1 MTTRNQLLDQIR
13 RCLSI
18 YADDMKQ
25 KGKVNRLEDHISGED
40 IGAGLMNLV
49 YGLKLENANRGGRNE
64 HAIDLVDRDADDG
77 AGVAVQV
84 TTTNKPQKVNHTM
97 EGFCAEK
104 EGKRQCD
111 AYGTL
116 MVLILTMEDKF
127 KSWDKM
133 QGDGYDLK
141 ILNLVDLS
149 SDMEHLA
156 TDRLEG
162 ILAYLEKELGPL
174 TKEARPKPRHLL
186 PKLPSLAD
194 SFVEGSRDVEVE
206 KLAKI
211 VESGKPVFVW
221 GLGGMGKTQ
230 VAIQLGKTL
239 QQTRDVYFIHYTPPM
254 GDSGEAMRETILRAH
269 FAGYKFQGHDNESR
283 DAEFAERM
291 DILRREYAGAVL
303 IIDNFDRPGKSLADL
318 RAEKAYQEL
327 TQCGLTLVFT
337 TRSEAPGVEICPLA
351 EGTLLGMIRRNYRD
365 EDVTEEQLLK
375 LIRAV
380 DGHTMM
386 VDLLGKTLARSRGR
400 VSVVDLLEAFGGG
413 LDRETLPV
421 VDNNHNQSAGQKRI
435 YEHMKIL
442 FDVSVLAQGQRE
454 ILRYATLLP
463 EDGLDYGTFWKVLDA
478 PLQKTLDDLVDSGW
492 LQCREKR
499 LMIHPVVREVCLG
512 ELQPSD
518 KNCGEF
524 LGRLWDLHDFRT
536 FYDADIFLQLAQCFS
551 VASERLDDREG
562 TWALSAGWYWSM
574 VGQAQMALTYELRML
589 QKREQNMPD
598 SAELATACN
607 NVAATYRDLGDHEK
621 ALEYALKALG
631 IREKKLPPDHPD
643 LARSYSNVAATYGAL
658 GDREKA
664 LEYDLKALGIR
675 EKKLPPDHPD
685 LATSYNNVAAT
696 YGELGDHER
705 ALEYMLKALGIWEKK
720 LPPDHPD
727 LARSYN
733 NVASTYYALGDHEK
747 ELEYNLKALGIREK
761 KLPPD
766 HPDLALSYNNVAGT
780 YYAQGDHE
788 RALEYMLKALG
799 IWEKKLPP
807 DHPDLATSY
816 NNVAATYGA
825 LGDHEKELEY
835 DLKALGIREKK
846 LPPDHPDLA
855 TSYNNIGITYASLG
869 EYQWALEYLE
879 KALAIREKKLPA
891 GHPYTEGTRRSIA
904 AVKEKMA
911 AQEHP

>member
-1 MTTRNQLLDQIR
+1 MGENMTTRNQLLDQIR

-25 KGKVNRLEDHISGED
+25 KAKVNRLEDHIAGED

-104 EGKRQCD
+104 DGKRQCD

-116 MVLILTMEDKF
+116 MVLILTIDDKF

-141 ILNLVDLS
+141 ILNLVDLT
-149 SDMEHLA
+149 SDMEHLE
-156 TDRLEG
+156 TGRLEE
-162 ILAYLEKELGPL
+162 ILEYLKKELGPL
-174 TKEARPKPRHLL
+174 SGEARPKPRFLL
-186 PKLPSLAD
+186 PALPSLAD
-194 SFVEGSRDVEVE
+194 SFVEGSRDVEVG

-230 VAIQLGKTL
+230 VAIQLGKSL

-269 FAGYKFQGHDNESR
+269 FAGYKFQGHDNENR
-283 DAEFAERM
+283 DGEFGERM

-337 TRSEAPGVEICPLA
+337 TRSEAHGVEICPLA
-351 EGTLLGMIRRNYRD
+351 EETLLGMICRDYRD

-454 ILRYATLLP
+454 ILRYTTLLP
-463 EDGLDYGTFWKVLDA
+463 EDGMDYGTFVTCLEKLPKKYLRRLWRKLCGKKEE
-478 PLQKTLDDLVDSGW
+478 KTLPKQLEELVSSGW

-512 ELQPSD
+512 ELKPGD
-518 KNCGEF
+518 DNCGEF
-524 LGRLWDLHDFRT
+524 LRRLWNLHDFDT

-562 TWALSAGWYWSM
+562 TWALRAGRYWYM
-574 VGQAQMALTYELRML
+574 VGNGQ
-589 QKREQNMPD
+589 
-598 SAELATACN
+598 
-607 NVAATYRDLGDHEK
+607 K
-621 ALEYALKALG
+621 ALNYALRLVD
-631 IREKKLPPDHPD
+631 RFEDKLDDPCD
-643 LARSYSNVAATYGAL
+643 LSIMYHSVADAYITL
-658 GDREKA
+658 RDDEKA
-664 LEYDLKALGIR
+664 LEYDMKALEVCLKG
-675 EKKLPPDHPD
+675 LSHDNLS
-685 LATSYNNVAAT
+685 LALCYNNVAVC
-696 YGELGDHER
+696 YYNLDDFEK
-705 ALEYMLKALGIWEKK
+705 ALAYNLKALDIREQK
-720 LPPDHPD
+720 LPRDHLD
-727 LARSYN
+727 LAQSYCN
-733 NVASTYYALGDHEK
+733 IACIYGRQSDYEK
-747 ELEYNLKALGIREK
+747 QMEYNLKALHIREQN
-761 KLPPD
+761 LPSN
-766 HPDLALSYNNVAGT
+766 HPHLAISYSNMACSCREW
-780 YYAQGDHE
+780 GDHE
-788 RALEYMLKALG
+788 GALAYELKAL
-799 IWEKKLPP
+799 ELREAML
-807 DHPDLATSY
+807 HPDDLVRVNSY
-816 NNVAATYGA
+816 HNVGVA
-825 LGDHEKELEY
+825 
-835 DLKALGIREKK
+835 
-846 LPPDHPDLA
+846 
-855 TSYNNIGITYASLG
+855 YAYVG
-869 EYQWALEYLE
+869 EYELGLEFLE
-879 KALAIREKKLPA
+879 KALEIREKKLPA
-891 GHPYTEGTRRSIA
+891 GHPDTESTRCSIA
-904 AVKEKMA
+904 NVKKAMA
-911 AQEHP
+911 ANEHP

>member
-1 MTTRNQLLDQIR
+1 MTRKSQLLDQIR
-13 RCLSI
+13 RYLSI
-18 YADDMKQ
+18 YSNDMKQ

-84 TTTNKPQKVNHTM
+84 TTTNKPQKVNYTM

-104 EGKRQCD
+104 DGKRQCD

-156 TDRLEG
+156 TGRLEE
-162 ILAYLEKELGPL
+162 ILEYLKKELGPL
-174 TKEARPKPRHLL
+174 SGEARPKPRFLL
-186 PKLPSLAD
+186 PALPSLAD
-194 SFVEGSRDVEVE
+194 SFVEGSRDVEVG

-230 VAIQLGKTL
+230 VAIQLGKSL

-269 FAGYKFQGHDNESR
+269 FAGYKFQGPDNESR
-283 DAEFAERM
+283 DGEFGERM

-351 EGTLLGMIRRNYRD
+351 EETLLGMICRDYRD

-400 VSVVDLLEAFGGG
+400 VSVADLLEAFGGG
-413 LDRETLPV
+413 LDRENLPEV
-421 VDNNHNQSAGQKRI
+421 ANTHNQSAGQKRI

-463 EDGLDYGTFWKVLDA
+463 EDGLDYATFEKCLVKTPEKPMRRLWRKLCGKKEEK
-478 PLQKTLDDLVDSGW
+478 PLAKQLEELVDSGW

-499 LMIHPVVREVCLG
+499 LLIHPVVREVCLG
-512 ELQPSD
+512 ELKPGD
-518 KNCGEF
+518 ENCGGF
-524 LGRLWDLHDFRT
+524 LRRLWGLHDFNT

-562 TWALSAGWYWSM
+562 TWALLAGRYWNL
-574 VGQAQMALTYELRML
+574 VGQAQMALTYHLRML

-607 NVAATYRDLGDHEK
+607 DL
-621 ALEYALKALG
+621 
-631 IREKKLPPDHPD
+631 
-643 LARSYSNVAATYGAL
+643 AATYGA
-658 GDREKA
+658 
-664 LEYDLKALGIR
+664 
-675 EKKLPPDHPD
+675 
-685 LATSYNNVAAT
+685 
-696 YGELGDHER
+696 LGDHER

-727 LARSYN
+727 LARSYSNVAYTYGELGDHEKELEYNLKALGIREKKLLSDHPDLATSYN
-733 NVASTYYALGDHEK
+733 NVAVTYGELGDHEK

-766 HPDLALSYNNVAGT
+766 HPDLALSCNNVA
-780 YYAQGDHE
+780 Y
-788 RALEYMLKALG
+788 
-799 IWEKKLPP
+799 
-807 DHPDLATSY
+807 
-816 NNVAATYGA
+816 TYGA
-825 LGDHEKELEY
+825 LGDHEKQLEY
-835 DLKALGIREKK
+835 NLKALVILEKK

-855 TSYNNIGITYASLG
+855 TSYNNIGVTYAYLD
-869 EYQWALEYLE
+869 EYQRALEYLE
-879 KALAIREKKLPA
+879 KALAIREKKLHA
-891 GHPYTEGTRRSIA
+891 GHPDTESTRRSIA
-904 AVKEKMA
+904 AAKKRLSET
-911 AQEHP
+911 

>member
-1 MTTRNQLLDQIR
+1 MMTRKSQLLDQIR
-13 RCLSI
+13 RYLSV
-18 YADDMKQ
+18 YSNDMKQ

-149 SDMEHLA
+149 SDMEHLE
-156 TDRLEG
+156 TGRLEQ

-174 TKEARPKPRHLL
+174 TKEVRPKPRHLL
-186 PKLPSLAD
+186 STLPSLAD
-194 SFVEGSRDVEVE
+194 SFVEGSRAVEVE

-211 VESGKPVFVW
+211 AESGKPVFVW

-230 VAIQLGKTL
+230 VAIQLGKSL

-269 FAGYKFQGHDNESR
+269 FAGYKFQGHDNENR
-283 DAEFAERM
+283 DGEFGERM

-337 TRSEAPGVEICPLA
+337 TRSEAPGVEIGPLA
-351 EGTLLGMIRRNYRD
+351 EETLLDMIRPDYMD
-365 EDVTEEQLLK
+365 EDVTDGELLK

-400 VSVVDLLEAFGGG
+400 VSVADLLEAFGGG
-413 LDRETLPV
+413 LDREHLPEV
-421 VDNNHNQSAGQKRI
+421 ANTHNQSAGQKRI

-442 FDVSVLAQGQRE
+442 FDVTVLAEGQRE

-463 EDGLDYGTFWKVLDA
+463 EDGLDYGTFWKALDA

-512 ELQPSD
+512 ELKPSD
-518 KNCGEF
+518 ENCGEF
-524 LGRLWDLHDFRT
+524 LDRLWDLHDFDT
-536 FYDADIFLQLAQCFS
+536 FYDADIYLQIARCFS
-551 VASERLDDREG
+551 MASNHLQDSDG
-562 TWALSAGWYWSM
+562 NWSLYAGRYWSEL
-574 VGQAQMALTYELRML
+574 GQAQTALIFEQRVLDSCEKIYPPESVKMSTAYNNIGNTYH
-589 QKREQNMPD
+589 
-598 SAELATACN
+598 A
-607 NVAATYRDLGDHEK
+607 LGEYEK
-621 ALEYALKALG
+621 ALAFKLKSVLICEKLLPSNHFDTAISYGSLGLTYYAIGNYSKATEYQLKEIEIL
-631 IREKKLPPDHPD
+631 EKILSPDD
-643 LARSYSNVAATYGAL
+643 LELARSYSNAGGVFAAL
-658 GDREKA
+658 GAHRRALDYLCKA
-664 LEYDLKALGIR
+664 LEIRKKILGVEHPAL
-675 EKKLPPDHPD
+675 
-685 LATSYNNVAAT
+685 ANSYNNVGAA
-696 YGELGDHER
+696 YAAIGDYKR
-705 ALEYMLKALGIWEKK
+705 ALKYMLKALEVCEKV
-720 LPPDHPD
+720 LPGDHPN
-727 LARSYN
+727 LAQTYH
-733 NVASTYYALGDHEK
+733 NVGIAYAYVGRYKLALIFLD
-747 ELEYNLKALGIREK
+747 KALFIRDK
-761 KLPPD
+761 RLP
-766 HPDLALSYNNVAGT
+766 T
-780 YYAQGDHE
+780 
-788 RALEYMLKALG
+788 
-799 IWEKKLPP
+799 
-807 DHPDLATSY
+807 
-816 NNVAATYGA
+816 
-825 LGDHEKELEY
+825 
-835 DLKALGIREKK
+835 
-846 LPPDHPDLA
+846 
-855 TSYNNIGITYASLG
+855 
-869 EYQWALEYLE
+869 
-879 KALAIREKKLPA
+879 
-891 GHPYTEGTRRSIA
+891 GHPHTESTRRSIA
-904 AVKEKMA
+904 AVKEEMA
-911 AQEHP
+911 AKEHP

>member
-1 MTTRNQLLDQIR
+1 MGENMTTRSQLLDQIR
-13 RCLSI
+13 RYLSV
-18 YADDMKQ
+18 YSNDMKQ

-104 EGKRQCD
+104 DGKRQCD

-194 SFVEGSRDVEVE
+194 SFVEGSRDVEVG

-230 VAIQLGKTL
+230 VAIQLGKSL
-239 QQTRDVYFIHYTPPM
+239 QTTRDVYFIHYTPPM

-269 FAGYKFQGHDNESR
+269 FAGYKFQGHDNENR
-283 DAEFAERM
+283 DVEFGERM

-351 EGTLLGMIRRNYRD
+351 EETLLDMIRPDYMD

-386 VDLLGKTLARSRGR
+386 VDLLGKTLARSRGL
-400 VSVVDLLEAFGGG
+400 VSVADLLEAFGGG

-442 FDVSVLAQGQRE
+442 FDVSVLAAGQRE

-478 PLQKTLDDLVDSGW
+478 PLRKTLDDLVDSGW

-512 ELQPSD
+512 ELKPSD
-518 KNCGEF
+518 ETCDRF
-524 LGRLWDLHDFRT
+524 LNRLWNVYPFAT
-536 FYDADIFLQLAQCFS
+536 FYDASIFLQIARCFS
-551 VASERLDDREG
+551 VASDRLVDWDG
-562 TWALSAGWYWSM
+562 TWALFAGRYWYM
-574 VGQAQMALTYELRML
+574 VGQAQMALIYNRRML

-598 SAELATACN
+598 SVELATACN
-607 NVAATYRDLGDHEK
+607 NVA
-621 ALEYALKALG
+621 
-631 IREKKLPPDHPD
+631 
-643 LARSYSNVAATYGAL
+643 V
-658 GDREKA
+658 
-664 LEYDLKALGIR
+664 
-675 EKKLPPDHPD
+675 
-685 LATSYNNVAAT
+685 
-696 YGELGDHER
+696 
-705 ALEYMLKALGIWEKK
+705 
-720 LPPDHPD
+720 
-727 LARSYN
+727 
-733 NVASTYYALGDHEK
+733 
-747 ELEYNLKALGIREK
+747 
-761 KLPPD
+761 
-766 HPDLALSYNNVAGT
+766 
-780 YYAQGDHE
+780 
-788 RALEYMLKALG
+788 
-799 IWEKKLPP
+799 
-807 DHPDLATSY
+807 
-816 NNVAATYGA
+816 TYGA

-891 GHPYTEGTRRSIA
+891 GHPYTKGTRRSIA
-904 AVKEKMA
+904 DVKEEMA
-911 AQEHP
+911 DQEHP

>member
-1 MTTRNQLLDQIR
+1 MTTRSQLLDQIR
-13 RCLSI
+13 RHLSV
-18 YADDMKQ
+18 YSNDMKQ

-84 TTTNKPQKVNHTM
+84 TTTNKPQKINHTM

-116 MVLILTMEDKF
+116 MVLILTIDDKF

-149 SDMEHLA
+149 SDMEHLE

-174 TKEARPKPRHLL
+174 TKEARPKPRFLL
-186 PKLPSLAD
+186 PDLPSLAD
-194 SFVEGSRDVEVE
+194 SFVEGSRDVEVW

-230 VAIQLGKTL
+230 VAIQLGKSL

-254 GDSGEAMRETILRAH
+254 GDSGEAMRETILRAR
-269 FAGYKFQGHDNESR
+269 FAGYKFQGPDNENR
-283 DAEFAERM
+283 DGEFGERM

-351 EGTLLGMIRRNYRD
+351 EETLLGMIRRDYRD
-365 EDVTEEQLLK
+365 EDVTEEQLLE

-386 VDLLGKTLARSRGR
+386 VDLLGKTLARSRGL
-400 VSVVDLLEAFGGG
+400 VSVADLLEAFGGG
-413 LDRETLPV
+413 LDRENLPE
-421 VDNNHNQSAGQKRI
+421 VDDNHNQSAGQKRI

-442 FDVSVLAQGQRE
+442 FDVSVLAEGHRE

-463 EDGLDYGTFWKVLDA
+463 EDGLDYGTFVTCLEKLPKKYLRRLWRKLCGKKEEK
-478 PLQKTLDDLVDSGW
+478 PLAKQLEELVDSGW

-512 ELQPSD
+512 ELKPGD
-518 KNCGEF
+518 ENCGEF
-524 LGRLWDLHDFRT
+524 LDRLWNLHDFNT
-536 FYDADIFLQLAQCFS
+536 FYDADIYQQIAQCFS
-551 VASERLDDREG
+551 IASERLDDREG
-562 TWALSAGWYWSM
+562 TWALRAGRYWNK
-574 VGQAQMALTYELRML
+574 VGHAQMALTYNRRIL

-607 NVAATYRDLGDHEK
+607 NVAATY
-621 ALEYALKALG
+621 
-631 IREKKLPPDHPD
+631 
-643 LARSYSNVAATYGAL
+643 
-658 GDREKA
+658 
-664 LEYDLKALGIR
+664 
-675 EKKLPPDHPD
+675 
-685 LATSYNNVAAT
+685 
-696 YGELGDHER
+696 GELGDHE
-705 ALEYMLKALGIWEKK
+705 KQ
-720 LPPDHPD
+720 
-727 LARSYN
+727 
-733 NVASTYYALGDHEK
+733 
-747 ELEYNLKALGIREK
+747 LEYNLKALGIREK

-766 HPDLALSYNNVAGT
+766 HPDLAGSYSNVA
-780 YYAQGDHE
+780 Y
-788 RALEYMLKALG
+788 
-799 IWEKKLPP
+799 
-807 DHPDLATSY
+807 
-816 NNVAATYGA
+816 TYGE

-855 TSYNNIGITYASLG
+855 TSYNNIGITYYYLRD
-869 EYQWALEYLE
+869 YQRSLEYLE

-891 GHPYTEGTRRSIA
+891 GYSRTEETRRSIA
-904 AVKEKMA
+904 AVKKRLEKS
-911 AQEHP
+911 

>member
-1 MTTRNQLLDQIR
+1 MTTRSQLLDQIR
-13 RCLSI
+13 RYLSV
-18 YADDMKQ
+18 YSNDMKQ
-25 KGKVNRLEDHISGED
+25 KGKVNRLEDHIAGED

-156 TDRLEG
+156 TNRLEG

-174 TKEARPKPRHLL
+174 TKEARPKPRYLL

-230 VAIQLGKTL
+230 VAIQLGKSL

-269 FAGYKFQGHDNESR
+269 FAGYKFQGPDNESR
-283 DAEFAERM
+283 DGEFGERM

-351 EGTLLGMIRRNYRD
+351 EETLLGMIRRDYRD
-365 EDVTEEQLLK
+365 EDVADGELLK

-400 VSVVDLLEAFGGG
+400 VNVSDLLEAFGGG

-442 FDVSVLAQGQRE
+442 FDVSVLAEGQRE

-463 EDGLDYGTFWKVLDA
+463 EDGLDYATFEKCLTKTPEKPIRRLWHKLCGKKQEK
-478 PLQKTLDDLVDSGW
+478 PLAKQLEELVDSGW

-512 ELQPSD
+512 ELKPGD
-518 KNCGEF
+518 ENCGGF
-524 LGRLWDLHDFRT
+524 LNRLWNAYPFAT

-562 TWALSAGWYWSM
+562 TLALCAGRYWNM
-574 VGQAQMALTYELRML
+574 VGHAQMALTYELRML
-589 QKREQNMPD
+589 QKWEQNMQD
-598 SAELATACN
+598 SVELATACN
-607 NVAATYRDLGDHEK
+607 NVASTYYALGEHERALEYMLKALGIREKKLPPDHPDLALSYNNVALTYSDLGDHEKELEYDLKALGIREKKLPPDHPDLAQSYNNVAVTYGSLGDHEK

-643 LARSYSNVAATYGAL
+643 LALSYSNVAATYGEL
-658 GDREKA
+658 GDHEKA

-685 LATSYNNVAAT
+685 LALSYSNVAVT
-696 YGELGDHER
+696 Y
-705 ALEYMLKALGIWEKK
+705 
-720 LPPDHPD
+720 
-727 LARSYN
+727 S
-733 NVASTYYALGDHEK
+733 SLGDHEK
-747 ELEYNLKALGIREK
+747 ELEYQLKALWIREK

-766 HPDLALSYNNVAGT
+766 HPN
-780 YYAQGDHE
+780 
-788 RALEYMLKALG
+788 
-799 IWEKKLPP
+799 
-807 DHPDLATSY
+807 
-816 NNVAATYGA
+816 
-825 LGDHEKELEY
+825 
-835 DLKALGIREKK
+835 
-846 LPPDHPDLA
+846 LA
-855 TSYNNIGITYASLG
+855 TSYNNIGTTYYYLRDYQRSL
-869 EYQWALEYLE
+869 ECYE

-891 GHPYTEGTRRSIA
+891 GHPRTEETRQNIA
-904 AVKEKMA
+904 YVKEMLSA
-911 AQEHP
+911 TEHP

>member
-1 MTTRNQLLDQIR
+1 MTTRSQLLDQIR
-13 RCLSI
+13 RHLSV
-18 YADDMKQ
+18 YSNDMKQ

-84 TTTNKPQKVNHTM
+84 TTTNKPQKINHTM

-116 MVLILTMEDKF
+116 MVLILTIDDKF

-149 SDMEHLA
+149 SDMEHLE

-174 TKEARPKPRHLL
+174 TKEARPKPRFLL
-186 PKLPSLAD
+186 PDLPSLAD
-194 SFVEGSRDVEVE
+194 SFVEGSRDVEVW

-230 VAIQLGKTL
+230 VAIQLGKSL

-254 GDSGEAMRETILRAH
+254 GDSGEAMRETILRAR
-269 FAGYKFQGHDNESR
+269 FAGYKFQGPDNENR
-283 DAEFAERM
+283 DGEFGERM

-351 EGTLLGMIRRNYRD
+351 EETLLGMIRRDYRD
-365 EDVTEEQLLK
+365 EDVTEEQLLE

-386 VDLLGKTLARSRGR
+386 VDLLGKTLARSRGL
-400 VSVVDLLEAFGGG
+400 VSVADLLEAFGGG
-413 LDRETLPV
+413 LDRENLPE
-421 VDNNHNQSAGQKRI
+421 VDDNHNQSAGQKRI

-442 FDVSVLAQGQRE
+442 FDVSVLAEGHRE

-463 EDGLDYGTFWKVLDA
+463 EDGLDYGTFVTCLEKLPKKYLRRLWRKLCGKKEEK
-478 PLQKTLDDLVDSGW
+478 PLAKQLEELVDSGW

-512 ELQPSD
+512 ELKPGD
-518 KNCGEF
+518 ENCGEF
-524 LGRLWDLHDFRT
+524 LDRLWNLHDFNT
-536 FYDADIFLQLAQCFS
+536 FYDADIYQQIAQCFS
-551 VASERLDDREG
+551 IASERLDDREG
-562 TWALSAGWYWSM
+562 TWALRAGRYWNK
-574 VGQAQMALTYELRML
+574 VGHAQMALTYNRRIL

-607 NVAATYRDLGDHEK
+607 NVAATY
-621 ALEYALKALG
+621 
-631 IREKKLPPDHPD
+631 
-643 LARSYSNVAATYGAL
+643 
-658 GDREKA
+658 
-664 LEYDLKALGIR
+664 
-675 EKKLPPDHPD
+675 
-685 LATSYNNVAAT
+685 
-696 YGELGDHER
+696 GELGDHE
-705 ALEYMLKALGIWEKK
+705 KQ
-720 LPPDHPD
+720 
-727 LARSYN
+727 
-733 NVASTYYALGDHEK
+733 
-747 ELEYNLKALGIREK
+747 LEYNLKALGIREK

-766 HPDLALSYNNVAGT
+766 HPNLAVSYSNVAAT
-780 YYAQGDHE
+780 YGALGDHE
-788 RALEYMLKALG
+788 KELEYDLKALG
-799 IWEKKLPP
+799 ILEKKLPP
-807 DHPDLATSY
+807 DHPDLAGSY
-816 NNVAATYGA
+816 SNVAYTYGE

-855 TSYNNIGITYASLG
+855 TSYNNIGITYYYLRD
-869 EYQWALEYLE
+869 YQRSLEYLE

-891 GHPYTEGTRRSIA
+891 GYSRTEETRRSIA
-904 AVKEKMA
+904 AVKKRLEKS
-911 AQEHP
+911 

>member
-1 MTTRNQLLDQIR
+1 MGENMTTRNQLLDQIR

-25 KGKVNRLEDHISGED
+25 KAKVNRLEDHIAGED

-186 PKLPSLAD
+186 PTLPSLAD
-194 SFVEGSRDVEVE
+194 SFVEGSRDVEVG

-230 VAIQLGKTL
+230 VAIQLGKSL
-239 QQTRDVYFIHYTPPM
+239 QKTRDVYFIHYTPPM

-351 EGTLLGMIRRNYRD
+351 EETLLDMIRPDYMD

-400 VSVVDLLEAFGGG
+400 VSVADLLEAFGGG

-442 FDVSVLAQGQRE
+442 FDVSVLAEGQRE

-512 ELQPSD
+512 ELKPGD
-518 KNCGEF
+518 ENCGNF
-524 LGRLWDLHDFRT
+524 LNRLWNLHDFNT
-536 FYDADIFLQLAQCFS
+536 FYDAEIFTQLAQCFS
-551 VASERLDDREG
+551 LASDRLSDRVG
-562 TWALSAGWYWSM
+562 DWALYAGRYWSE
-574 VGQAQMALTYELRML
+574 VGQHQMSLTYELRTMEKSEL
-589 QKREQNMPD
+589 LFPNSQK
-598 SAELATACN
+598 LATAYN
-607 NVAATYRDLGDHEK
+607 NVSISFEALGRYSD
-621 ALEYALKALG
+621 ALRCALKALEIQKQLG
-631 IREKKLPPDHPD
+631 GDKNHRLSNAYNSVGCLCGRIGKTKLALRYLGKAETLARKEEPVDYAILATILSNIGYIYDISNEKEMCLQYALKSLEIREQYCMDNHPD
-643 LARSYSNVAATYGAL
+643 LAQA
-658 GDREKA
+658 
-664 LEYDLKALGIR
+664 
-675 EKKLPPDHPD
+675 
-685 LATSYNNVAAT
+685 YNNVGCA
-696 YGELGDHER
+696 
-705 ALEYMLKALGIWEKK
+705 YM
-720 LPPDHPD
+720 
-727 LARSYN
+727 
-733 NVASTYYALGDHEK
+733 NVGNE
-747 ELEYNLKALGIREK
+747 E
-761 KLPPD
+761 
-766 HPDLALSYNNVAGT
+766 LALVYMQK
-780 YYAQGDHE
+780 AQK
-788 RALEYMLKALG
+788 L
-799 IWEKKLPP
+799 WETIL
-807 DHPDLATSY
+807 HPGHSSL
-816 NNVAATYGA
+816 VV
-825 LGDHEKELEY
+825 L
-835 DLKALGIREKK
+835 
-846 LPPDHPDLA
+846 
-855 TSYNNIGITYASLG
+855 YNNIGYICG
-869 EYQWALEYLE
+869 RVKGDEYALEYYKMALDICE
-879 KALAIREKKLPA
+879 KTLTAD
-891 GHPYTEGTRRSIA
+891 HPYTEMTRRKIA
-904 AVKEKMA
+904 AVQKRLSKG
-911 AQEHP
+911 